1 MTPYDTYQHVLE
13 AVSVAALVAFL
24 AALVTVKMWPYITAA
39 WDKLGKERAR
49 KAFVFLAT
57 MATLTGGAK
66 FISGKVTFPR
76 TDPEMWYILDN
87 GSYVTNDCVQ
97 LKFTRNLVVPASA
110 RFWLYALDRSYTNEA
125 DWAEHSFAVYSNQ
138 FANISATAAADF
150 SVQYPNATNFNW
162 IGFTD
167 WTPGPVVHTNGVALV
182 NWRSIHDTTNAVA
195 PYRTPIYFNWRRAAP
210 SPAITNGP
218 PTTATR
224 ATTTEE
230 TP

>member
-1 MTPYDTYQHVLE
+1 MKKPVDILN
-13 AVSVAALVAFL
+13 ALVF
-24 AALVTVKMWPYITAA
+24 AAAVVVATIYGGTKPTPATITY
-39 WDKLGKERAR
+39 
-49 KAFVFLAT
+49 
-57 MATLTGGAK
+57 
-66 FISGKVTFPR
+66 PR
-76 TDPEMWYILDN
+76 TDPETWYILDN
-87 GSYVTNDCVQ
+87 GSTVEPDAVQ

-110 RFWLYALDRSYTNEA
+110 WFWLYALDRSYTNQS

-150 SVQYPNATNFNW
+150 SVQYPNATNYNW

-195 PYRTPIYFNWRRAAP
+195 PYRTPVYFNWRRVAP

-224 ATTTEE
+224 ATTTEV
-230 TP
+230 TQ